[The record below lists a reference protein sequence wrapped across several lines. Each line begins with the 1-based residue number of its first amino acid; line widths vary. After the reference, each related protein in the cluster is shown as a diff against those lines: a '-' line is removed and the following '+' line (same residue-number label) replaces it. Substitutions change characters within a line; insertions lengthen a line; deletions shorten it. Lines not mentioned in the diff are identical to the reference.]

1 MDLRIVFMGT
11 PDFAVP
17 ALRILVENGYKIVGV
32 ITATDKYGGRGNKR
46 LIESPV
52 KKAAVELGIPVLQPP
67 NLKDPT
73 FIEALRNLNANL
85 QIIVAFRML
94 PAAVWD
100 MPELGTFNLHG
111 SLLPKYRG
119 AAPINWAIIRG
130 EKETGV
136 TSFFLQHEI
145 DTGDMILQETLD
157 ISPNE
162 TAGDIHD
169 RMMVLGANIVLKTVK
184 KIQTNQVVTQ
194 KQDDTQATSA
204 PKLFKD
210 NCQIKFDLPGHDV
223 HNFIR
228 GLSPYPAAWST
239 WNGKNLKI
247 IRTEWNESLATTNHA
262 QPGQLRVIGKKRLEV
277 ATKDLWL
284 PILELQLEGKKR
296 MRVPD
301 FLNGQKGVDESF
313 LVLK

>member
-1 MDLRIVFMGT
+1 M
-11 PDFAVP
+11 
-17 ALRILVENGYKIVGV
+17 
-32 ITATDKYGGRGNKR
+32 
-46 LIESPV
+46 
-52 KKAAVELGIPVLQPP
+52 
-67 NLKDPT
+67 
-73 FIEALRNLNANL
+73 
-85 QIIVAFRML
+85 
-94 PAAVWD
+94 
-100 MPELGTFNLHG
+100 
-111 SLLPKYRG
+111 
-119 AAPINWAIIRG
+119 
-130 EKETGV
+130 
-136 TSFFLQHEI
+136 
-145 DTGDMILQETLD
+145 
-157 ISPNE
+157 
-162 TAGDIHD
+162 
-169 RMMVLGANIVLKTVK
+169 KTVK

-262 QPGQLRVIGKKRLEV
+262 QPGQLRVTGKKRLEV